1 MSIWISLYSLIHTPP
16 HSIAQFD
23 YKNSCQV
30 FKKLRYFVLSAIES
44 IGSIKKNV
52 EDGSKDNNQVIRK
65 LSIDKVLPPPTK
77 CPWHYR
83 LLEDFPCNT
92 ETVEVDS

>member
-1 MSIWISLYSLIHTPP
+1 MKKKMFQNNFLN
-16 HSIAQFD
+16 
-23 YKNSCQV
+23 KNSCQV

-77 CPWHYR
+77 CLWRYR